1 MADII
6 YPGGIKFF
14 KSKEN
19 HPDWIIGNFVISI
32 EDLVQWVK
40 DNPTLLSDYNGK
52 KQIKCDLRKGK
63 DGPYVA
69 VNTWKPASKFEE
81 KSDLPF

>member
-40 DNPTLLSDYNGK
+40 DNPHY
-52 KQIKCDLRKGK
+52 
-63 DGPYVA
+63 
-69 VNTWKPASKFEE
+69 
-81 KSDLPF
+81 